1 MEAGFK
7 YKNTQ
12 PYYIKHK
19 SHEKK
24 KKMIANL
31 KKVLIVQQN

>member
-24 KKMIANL
+24 KMIANL
-31 KKVLIVQQN
+31 KKVLVVQQN